1 MTRFFYAFS
10 LGIKPDR
17 FLKPVGFALS
27 DANRVLIFLIN
38 SENFLKIRSLLF
50 YYEKFLNLQYC

>member
-1 MTRFFYAFS
+1 MKTESEMTRFFYAFS

-27 DANRVLIFLIN
+27 DVNRVFNISHKLRKFSKDSKSSFL
-38 SENFLKIRSLLF
+38 L
-50 YYEKFLNLQYC
+50 